1 MKALRQK
8 LAAAKAA
15 HAACRAPCL
24 APHALAIH
32 AAQQWL
38 EKYALDANFL
48 YRNMDLGKSPC
59 GITRQQ
65 LNQRRQILADRD
77 AVLAYRVEKSALAQV
92 VADVQ
97 QELYAASQPSDLE

>member
-1 MKALRQK
+1 MTLRQK

-38 EKYALDANFL
+38 EKYAPQARNLDAAPAKQNA
-48 YRNMDLGKSPC
+48 GE
-59 GITRQQ
+59 ITRDQ

-77 AVLAYRVEKSALAQV
+77 AVLAYRVKKSALAQV